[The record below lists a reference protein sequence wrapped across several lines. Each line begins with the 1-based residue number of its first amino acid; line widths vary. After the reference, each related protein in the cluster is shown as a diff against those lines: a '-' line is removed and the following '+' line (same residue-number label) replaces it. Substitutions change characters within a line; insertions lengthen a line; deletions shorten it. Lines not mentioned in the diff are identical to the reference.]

1 MLRAGSP
8 AVFGPSPSGA
18 ERCWGQAGAGWA
30 PAGTAWE
37 RLLPPSKKQLCLG
50 QPVHVLLP
58 WAPLGSRPHF
68 FLFFL
73 FFFSPRPAATIARNL
88 CCKQGPRPCCNC
100 LALVAGPAGRARLCQ
115 RACFEGEMQKPD
127 AELPFLIPA
136 PPGTPRAP
144 PDTPGTL
151 SITPPQ
157 PPSLLLAHT
166 PPLTPLQAAGAIIR
180 LEPLIRCAEAVR
192 IKTVQG

>member
-1 MLRAGSP
+1 ML
-8 AVFGPSPSGA
+8 
-18 ERCWGQAGAGWA
+18 GAGW
-30 PAGTAWE
+30 G
-37 RLLPPSKKQLCLG
+37 R
-50 QPVHVLLP
+50 
-58 WAPLGSRPHF
+58 LGSCRHSMGEAAASQQKTALSGPARSCVAA
-68 FLFFL
+68 LGSARVTST
-73 FFFSPRPAATIARNL
+73 FFFIFLIFFPPRPAATIARNL

-100 LALVAGPAGRARLCQ
+100 LAPVAGPAGRARLCQ

-157 PPSLLLAHT
+157 PPSLLLARM